1 MAAIAVKFQ
10 SLRNNGLVLIGFG
23 LLGFFSQAVSRAL
36 SQYRWGWPG
45 KQMVQVLPIASLC
58 HLAVSWTPAGE
69 WLGGFCPWFSLLGVA
84 VKVLCG
90 AL

>member
-10 SLRNNGLVLIGFG
+10 NPRNDGSFLVAFS
-23 LLGFFSQAVSRAL
+23 LLGLFARVSLHAVS
-36 SQYRWGWPG
+36 QYGWNWSG
-45 KQMVQVLPIASLC
+45 EQFVHFLPAASIC
-58 HLAVSWTPAGE
+58 HMAVSWTPAGE
-69 WLGGFCPWFSLLGVA
+69 WLGGLCPWFSLIGAA